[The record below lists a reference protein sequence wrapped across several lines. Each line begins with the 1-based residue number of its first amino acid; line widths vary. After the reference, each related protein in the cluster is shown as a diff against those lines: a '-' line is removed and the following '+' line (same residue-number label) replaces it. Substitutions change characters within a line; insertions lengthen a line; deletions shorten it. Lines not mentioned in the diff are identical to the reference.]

1 MPGSWTEIGA
11 DAAVTVAIQPF
22 ATGVSSRIQQ
32 FTYIESF
39 RFFFLPLSL
48 PMLRAGV
55 FYGSPSRFPVPFFA
69 TPQQRSMQRSMITY
83 GGKPATLQYDQY
95 PDRDCKLII
104 QY

>member
-55 FYGSPSRFPVPFFA
+55 FYGSPRFPVPLIA
-69 TPQQRSMQRSMITY
+69 TPQEHSMQRSMIPY
-83 GGKPATLQYDQY
+83 GGKPATAVVATV
-95 PDRDCKLII
+95 
-104 QY
+104 